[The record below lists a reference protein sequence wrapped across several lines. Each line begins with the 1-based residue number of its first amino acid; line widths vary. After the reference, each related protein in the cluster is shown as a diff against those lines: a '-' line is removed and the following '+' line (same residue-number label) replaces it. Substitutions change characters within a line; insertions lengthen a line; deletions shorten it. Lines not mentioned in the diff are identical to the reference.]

1 MQSIRRR
8 VQEISDGR
16 SRYQLEAEREE
27 GASSN
32 DSIEHW
38 QDPRLTFSSMEEDGI
53 TAIDKP
59 VSEIKSWLLNQNPKR
74 QVLSLVGM
82 GGVGKTTLAKRVYN
96 SMKSSFSYCA
106 WVTVS
111 QSFRIADILERILNE
126 FGGGG
131 QEVAKGDQE
140 KSFLVVF
147 DDVWHGRVWNL
158 INSALPENE
167 KQSRI
172 IISTRDSRVAAM
184 VDIEQHT
191 HFVEPQKE
199 TYAFDLFCK
208 KAFRNRAGRRC
219 PNELEDLAKSLVSR
233 CDGLPL
239 AIVVMGGIMSRKP
252 FTHIEWRRILEDSE
266 WEVRE
271 GGGKV
276 SRVLLLSYSD
286 LPVHLKSCFLYCC
299 LFPEDYEI
307 KKNGL
312 LRLWVAEG
320 FVDNRPGKFTLDVAD
335 EYFKELIDR
344 SMLLVVGDQAEHIS
358 SCGVHDVVREFAIP
372 IAKEEIS
379 GEFYGGVGEFVPSK
393 GRDIGEEETLSY
405 MEPLTYN
412 SRKLRVLHLAVFRN
426 RPRTIELIELRD
438 VSVHLRHI
446 GIQKSEEV
454 INVEIKLP
462 EKLPKLQE
470 LQHANVI
477 CPIGGIIV
485 QPNAIRSLQN
495 LRTLGLITLNNE
507 LLVKE
512 LVHLIRLRKSTN
524 FAASSSSIV
533 PTIRNAAAKYSGD
546 GLSHSRL
553 TKLTLLNSRLSDD
566 PIVALRSLP
575 NLSYLRMYGAY
586 RGRRIGVCSRG
597 SFPSLKIL
605 LIQWFY
611 DWEEWGEIEEG
622 SIPCLS
628 YLKVSNCPKL
638 KMLPQGFQH
647 LHALRHLHCKWMPP
661 DFKKRLQPCKGED
674 YYKISHIPLVSI

>member
-1 MQSIRRR
+1 MAQVVVAFLLERLNDFIALEQRGGQNHCLKFAKKLIVHHKFVTEIQSIRRR

-16 SRYQLEAEREE
+16 STYQLEAEREE
-27 GASSN
+27 G
-32 DSIEHW
+32 IH
-38 QDPRLTFSSMEEDGI
+38 
-53 TAIDKP
+53 
-59 VSEIKSWLLNQNPKR
+59 VSLFLPWRK
-74 QVLSLVGM
+74 M
-82 GGVGKTTLAKRVYN
+82 
-96 SMKSSFSYCA
+96 
-106 WVTVS
+106 VS
-111 QSFRIADILERILNE
+111 RRST
-126 FGGGG
+126 
-131 QEVAKGDQE
+131 
-140 KSFLVVF
+140 S
-147 DDVWHGRVWNL
+147 RVWNL

-199 TYAFDLFCK
+199 TYAFDLFY
-208 KAFRNRAGRRC
+208 
-219 PNELEDLAKSLVSR
+219 LAKSLVSR

-393 GRDIGEEETLSY
+393 GRDIGIYEFAVLCFSFSEEETLSY

-495 LRTLGLITLNNE
+495 LRTLGLITLNMSFW
-507 LLVKE
+507 
-512 LVHLIRLRKSTN
+512 LR
-524 FAASSSSIV
+524 
-533 PTIRNAAAKYSGD
+533 
-546 GLSHSRL
+546 
-553 TKLTLLNSRLSDD
+553 NS
-566 PIVALRSLP
+566 
-575 NLSYLRMYGAY
+575 
-586 RGRRIGVCSRG
+586 
-597 SFPSLKIL
+597 FT
-605 LIQWFY
+605 
-611 DWEEWGEIEEG
+611 
-622 SIPCLS
+622 
-628 YLKVSNCPKL
+628 
-638 KMLPQGFQH
+638 
-647 LHALRHLHCKWMPP
+647 
-661 DFKKRLQPCKGED
+661 
-674 YYKISHIPLVSI
+674 

>member
-111 QSFRIADILERILNE
+111 QSFRIADILERRSGETEREVESRLLNDLNNH
-126 FGGGG
+126 
-131 QEVAKGDQE
+131 VKE

-393 GRDIGEEETLSY
+393 GRDIG
-405 MEPLTYN
+405 
-412 SRKLRVLHLAVFRN
+412 
-426 RPRTIELIELRD
+426 
-438 VSVHLRHI
+438 
-446 GIQKSEEV
+446 
-454 INVEIKLP
+454 
-462 EKLPKLQE
+462 
-470 LQHANVI
+470 
-477 CPIGGIIV
+477 
-485 QPNAIRSLQN
+485 
-495 LRTLGLITLNNE
+495 
-507 LLVKE
+507 
-512 LVHLIRLRKSTN
+512 
-524 FAASSSSIV
+524 
-533 PTIRNAAAKYSGD
+533 
-546 GLSHSRL
+546 
-553 TKLTLLNSRLSDD
+553 
-566 PIVALRSLP
+566 
-575 NLSYLRMYGAY
+575 
-586 RGRRIGVCSRG
+586 
-597 SFPSLKIL
+597 
-605 LIQWFY
+605 
-611 DWEEWGEIEEG
+611 
-622 SIPCLS
+622 
-628 YLKVSNCPKL
+628 
-638 KMLPQGFQH
+638 
-647 LHALRHLHCKWMPP
+647 
-661 DFKKRLQPCKGED
+661 
-674 YYKISHIPLVSI
+674 